1 MKLWDHPLVVVAA
14 GVVLIVG
21 GVYFRMLSLRSRS
34 WPVVPGVITE
44 SHRTYSGTGT
54 KRRSSGSH
62 IAYQYAVN
70 GKFYKGSVVSYAPDL
85 LESATGTMNRY
96 PQGAEV
102 QVHYD
107 PKDPATAVLD
117 PGTGLTPLFALLGGV
132 GCFGYAFWKNRMA

>member
-1 MKLWDHPLVVVAA
+1 MKLSDHPLMFVAT

-44 SHRTYSGTGT
+44 SRITYSGTGT
-54 KRRSSGSH
+54 KRTSSGSH

-70 GKFYKGSVVSYAPDL
+70 GKFYKGSVVSYAPDI
-85 LESATGTMNRY
+85 LESATGTVSRY
-96 PQGAEV
+96 SQGAEV

-107 PKDPATAVLD
+107 PRDPATAVLD
-117 PGTGLTPLFALLGGV
+117 PGTGLTPLFALLGGA